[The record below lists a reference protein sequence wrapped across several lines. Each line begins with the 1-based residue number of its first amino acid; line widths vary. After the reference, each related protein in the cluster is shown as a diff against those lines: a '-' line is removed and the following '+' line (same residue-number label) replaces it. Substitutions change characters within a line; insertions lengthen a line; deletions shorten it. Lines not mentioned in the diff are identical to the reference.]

1 MIEAVFIN
9 IHGVGKHPVTMK
21 HPRVPENCRVY
32 AIGDIHGRA
41 DLLQKTHDIILDD
54 AAGVNSNMELS
65 VIYLG
70 DYVDRGMH
78 SREVIDLLIN
88 NPLPGL
94 KAVHIRGNHDQ
105 KMLIF
110 LDNPQRG
117 ASWLSVGGG
126 ATVYSYGIRVPRNVP
141 ATKRL
146 THIRDELRE
155 RLPDSHIN
163 FLKGLKSSFS
173 VGDYFFTHAGID
185 PDRALDNQK
194 TEDLVW
200 GNEKFLGSDAAFEKI
215 VVHGHIVGDAPVV
228 CDNRI
233 CIDTGAFLSN
243 TLTCLVLENET
254 RRFLSTGGSPV

>member
-1 MIEAVFIN
+1 
-9 IHGVGKHPVTMK
+9 MK

-41 DLLQKTHDIILDD
+41 DLLQRIHDIILDD
-54 AAGVNSNMELS
+54 AAEANSNVELS

-70 DYVDRGMH
+70 DYVDRGMR
-78 SREVIDLLIN
+78 SREVMDLLIN

-94 KAVHIRGNHDQ
+94 KAVHLRGNHDQ
-105 KMLIF
+105 KMLNF

-117 ASWLSVGGG
+117 ASWLNVGGG
-126 ATVYSYGIRVPRNVP
+126 ATVYSYGIRVPRDIL

-146 THIRDELRE
+146 AHIRDELRQ
-155 RLPDSHIN
+155 RLPDSHIR
-163 FLKGLKSSFS
+163 FLKGLKSSLM

-185 PDRALDNQK
+185 PGRVLDSQK
-194 TEDLVW
+194 TEDMVW
-200 GNEKFLGSDAAFEKI
+200 GHEKFLGSDAAYGKI
-215 VVHGHIVGDAPVV
+215 IVHGHVVGNEPVV
-228 CDNRI
+228 RDNRI

-254 RRFLSTGGSPV
+254 RRFLSTGASPA